1 MPEFS
6 TVLNEFLNLL
16 QPYKKLGYEKQ
27 ETVEDNE
34 PILRF
39 EKDGEYYEITVYNI
53 NWQGQID
60 KTSSQWLHNNLNIPK
75 PVPGVLQLQVEFKDK
90 FYITG
95 NGLNVVEI
103 FYALPKAWHARS
115 LFPFRNEMY
124 YRVVK
129 QYRSEEKRTVSYTD
143 NFMNRIN
150 LSYFQTCVN
159 TINSRY
165 TGTLTNRLRS
175 RTGAKILGFT
185 SPVTFPPNIRKAV
198 KELGL
203 TLPGQ
208 YGPVRF
214 GRSGAY
220 KYMFNVEGVTNG
232 DAGDIQN
239 YLCTVYNTLFCEL
252 LRFDAVDAEEAQ
264 EFGWLFGDFLKS
276 DCTVAGVAYGD
287 MNNSHFHSRIVVKN
301 GKRVELY
308 DPWIQ
313 GIKQKKIFEVL
324 KHGAKKYYGYEFV
337 KVDRP
342 PEQTDTEGSCTLNA
356 LCRAITAAEG
366 LVTKKDLEEWVP
378 VFVQMLVKHFRGT
391 AMEESIV
398 KSRQLKF

>member
-6 TVLNEFLNLL
+6 TVTNEFLNLL

-53 NWQGQID
+53 NWQGKID
-60 KTSSQWLHNNLNIPK
+60 KTSSQWLHKNLNIPT

-95 NGLNVVEI
+95 NDLNVVEI

-115 LFPFRNEMY
+115 SFPFRNEMY

-143 NFMNRIN
+143 NFMNRTN

-175 RTGAKILGFT
+175 RTDAKILGFT

-214 GRSGAY
+214 GRTGAY
-220 KYMFNVEGVTNG
+220 KYMFNVEGVSNG
-232 DAGDIQN
+232 DAGDIHN
-239 YLCTVYNTLFCEL
+239 YLCTVYNTLFCEYL
-252 LRFDAVDAEEAQ
+252 SFDAVDAEGAQ
-264 EFGWLFGDFLKS
+264 EFGWLFGEFLKS
-276 DCTVAGVAYGD
+276 DCTVAGLSYGD

-301 GKRVELY
+301 GKRLELY

-324 KHGAKKYYGYEFV
+324 KQDAKKYYGYEFV

-342 PEQTDTEGSCTLNA
+342 PEQTYTEGSCTLNA

-366 LVTKKDLEEWVP
+366 NVTRKDLEEWVP